1 MFFCRLVHLVFLV
14 VAFGALAKEAALA
27 KEQVRLALVIGNEAY
42 TGSPVEGATSN
53 AREVAAVLRA
63 GGFDVVYAE
72 NARRTDITE
81 AVRIFTEKMERGAV
95 AIVYFDGHAVQY
107 EGRNFLIAINS
118 RISSQADIG
127 TEAFDEDLLFD
138 PLIVGRPSAC
148 VVIIDASNPNLWN
161 LLLPARTQGLAA
173 QEPLKGI
180 SVIYATAPGKV
191 AATDIFSSELIKAIK
206 TPGLGFDAV
215 ISRTR
220 ASILRAT
227 AKQQLVWQS
236 SPPPKDLVIL
246 SGEAH
251 AQILRKTPDALE
263 LGFWDTIKDSETAA
277 DFQIYLNS
285 YPEGLFVAV
294 ARAHLAQLL
303 AKTSGQTP
311 QKPDE
316 PSIQSTMP
324 GTPGSAQ
331 QSVRDCPE
339 CPEIVLIPAGSVEM
353 GSADGSVFERP
364 VHHVEIRKAFY
375 IGLREVT
382 FAEWDA
388 CVNERGC
395 QYSPADREQG
405 RGLRPVT
412 DVAWSDAKTYL
423 SWLSSKTGRAYR
435 LPTEAEW
442 EYAERAGSNT
452 VYPWGNTLEKDR
464 ANCLG
469 CNTISFDKTVETGT
483 FPANGFGL
491 FDMAGNAAEWV
502 QDCWNDTYS
511 GAPTDGSAWDKPN
524 CPERV
529 LRGGSFNGDAR
540 FVRSSAR
547 FKYDYN
553 VRYYANGFRVA
564 RD

>member
-1 MFFCRLVHLVFLV
+1 
-14 VAFGALAKEAALA
+14 
-27 KEQVRLALVIGNEAY
+27 
-42 TGSPVEGATSN
+42 
-53 AREVAAVLRA
+53 
-63 GGFDVVYAE
+63 
-72 NARRTDITE
+72 
-81 AVRIFTEKMERGAV
+81 
-95 AIVYFDGHAVQY
+95 
-107 EGRNFLIAINS
+107 
-118 RISSQADIG
+118 
-127 TEAFDEDLLFD
+127 
-138 PLIVGRPSAC
+138 
-148 VVIIDASNPNLWN
+148 
-161 LLLPARTQGLAA
+161 
-173 QEPLKGI
+173 
-180 SVIYATAPGKV
+180 
-191 AATDIFSSELIKAIK
+191 
-206 TPGLGFDAV
+206 
-215 ISRTR
+215 
-220 ASILRAT
+220 
-227 AKQQLVWQS
+227 
-236 SPPPKDLVIL
+236 
-246 SGEAH
+246 
-251 AQILRKTPDALE
+251 
-263 LGFWDTIKDSETAA
+263 
-277 DFQIYLNS
+277 
-285 YPEGLFVAV
+285 
-294 ARAHLAQLL
+294 
-303 AKTSGQTP
+303 
-311 QKPDE
+311 
-316 PSIQSTMP
+316 
-324 GTPGSAQ
+324 
-331 QSVRDCPE
+331 
-339 CPEIVLIPAGSVEM
+339 M

-375 IGLREVT
+375 IGRREVT

-529 LRGGSFNGDAR
+529 LRGGAFNEDAR